1 MKGFFLILLLLLPFT
16 GFTQVKNTGIPEI
29 RNYPKSEYK
38 GGTQNWGVAQD
49 PDGFI
54 YFANNDGL
62 LRFDGLKWDI
72 FDVPGTSPV
81 RSVCVDEKGTIY
93 IGLDDDFGIYETN
106 TEEGSRYRS
115 LKPKLPAD
123 IAETGVIWKI
133 YETQFGIVFQSYNY
147 IFIYRGDDISIIRP
161 HKAFSYSFYVNKRLF
176 FYEPGVGLYELINGF
191 VNKVPWADELINSE
205 ILSIVSFHNNH
216 LLIGTAQDGWFYYS
230 NGKLEKWDVPV
241 NDLVERYKLFCAIKT
256 DEDHLAIGT
265 ILNGVLI
272 VNSDGQLIQHINRA
286 KGLQNNTVLSE
297 FIDNSGNLWL
307 GLDNGIDYIELN
319 SPLSYITSY
328 DGISTGYCCLVYK
341 DNLYLGTN
349 QGLFV
354 KPFNATGNNTGER
367 FELIE
372 NTEGQVWSLDV
383 INDQLVCGHHFGTFI
398 IDGTKARK
406 ISEEPGGWKYIQ
418 LAEDSTLMVG
428 GHYNGLVLFEDSGGG
443 WKFKAK
449 IKNFAESSRFLT
461 QDQDGNLWM
470 SHGSK
475 GVFLIGFSSDHESVE
490 AAVLYGSGKGLPSN
504 DQNLLLT
511 INKNWYI
518 STIDGLYQYNKV
530 EDRFEKNVELNTLF
544 DLNDQLKFVAVD
556 DQENL
561 WYIAGKDAGL
571 LHKNDDFSYSKITA
585 PFSQLSNSFVGG
597 FEFLYVLSNDNV
609 FFGIE
614 DGFAHYS
621 SRIVTSYN
629 LPFRSFITKVEV
641 SNLDSVIYPKDNN
654 LLNEF
659 PFKRN
664 AFRFYFSAPFFQNS
678 GQLQF
683 SYFIDNYSENWS
695 PWSYDNYKDIANL
708 PENEYVFRL
717 KARNAY
723 GAESEEAQFSFVI
736 TPPWYRSVLARYVY
750 LLWFII
756 IVFGI
761 TWIVRQR
768 FERSKQRE
776 RKKHEKELK
785 KTEKEFQEQALLADK
800 EIIRL
805 RNEKLEADKIYL
817 DKELANQTLS
827 LVQKNK
833 FLLKIN
839 QELKQI
845 ADHTDDSSVRTKMA
859 VLKKRIDREIDGQQQ
874 KKIFESYFE
883 EVHADFF
890 ERLKEHFPQ
899 LSPKDLRLCAYIRM
913 NISTKEIATL
923 MNITDRG
930 VEISRY
936 RLRKKMELSRDVNL
950 STFLLNI

>member
-1 MKGFFLILLLLLPFT
+1 MRIFWIILFFILPLAGL
-16 GFTQVKNTGIPEI
+16 TQVKNTGIPKI
-29 RNYPKSEYK
+29 RSFPKSEYLA
-38 GGTQNWGVAQD
+38 GTQNWGIAQD
-49 PDGFI
+49 PDGFM

-62 LRFDGLKWDI
+62 LRFDGLKWDL
-72 FDVPGTSPV
+72 FNVPGTSPV
-81 RSVCVDEKGTIY
+81 RSVCVDKKGTIY
-93 IGLDDDFGIYETN
+93 IGLDDDFGMYETN
-106 TEEGSRYRS
+106 SEEGPFFRS
-115 LKPKLPAD
+115 LKEKLDAD
-123 IAETGVIWKI
+123 IAETDVIWKI
-133 YETQFGIVFQSYNY
+133 YETQFGIVFQSYQY
-147 IFIYRGDDISIIRP
+147 IFIYRDDEIWTIRP
-161 HKAFSYSFYVNKRLF
+161 HKAFDYSFYVNNRLF
-176 FYEPGVGLYELINGF
+176 FHESGVGLFELINGF

-205 ILSIVSFHNNH
+205 ILSIVSFHDNH

-241 NDLVERYKLFCAIKT
+241 NDLVEKYKLFCAVKT

-272 VNSDGQLIQHINRA
+272 VTSDGKVVQHINRE
-286 KGLQNNTVLSE
+286 KGLQNNTVLSQ
-297 FIDNSGNLWL
+297 FRDNSGNLWL

-319 SPLSYITSY
+319 SPLSFITSY

-354 KPFNATGNNTGER
+354 KPFNAIGNNTREK

-372 NTEGQVWSLDV
+372 NTEGQVWCLEV
-383 INDQLVCGHHFGTFI
+383 INNQLLCGHHLGTFI
-398 IDGTKARK
+398 IDGAKAQK
-406 ISEEPGGWKYIQ
+406 ISEEAGGWKY
-418 LAEDSTLMVG
+418 LRLSEDSTLMVG
-428 GHYNGLVLFEDSGGG
+428 GHYNGLVLFQDLGDG

-449 IKNFAESSRFLT
+449 IANFSESSRFLT

-475 GVFLIGFSSDHESVE
+475 GVFRVGLSSDKDSVNT
-490 AAVLYGSGKGLPSN
+490 AVLYDSGSGLPSD
-504 DQNLLLT
+504 DQNLLLA
-511 INKNWYI
+511 INSNWYI
-518 STIDGLYQYNKV
+518 STFDGLYQYNKV
-530 EDRFEKNVELNTLF
+530 NDRFEKNEELNTLF
-544 DLNDQLKFVAVD
+544 DVRDQLKYVTVD
-556 DQENL
+556 DQENI
-561 WYIAGKDAGL
+561 WYIAGEDAGL

-585 PFSQLSNSFVGG
+585 PFSQLSGTFVGG
-597 FEFLYVLSNDNV
+597 FEFLYVLGNDNV

-621 SRIVTSYN
+621 SRIVASYN
-629 LPFRSFITKVEV
+629 VPFKCFITEVEV
-641 SNLDSVIYPKDNN
+641 PFLDSVIYPKDRS
-654 LLNEF
+654 LTYEF
-659 PFKRN
+659 PFNRN
-664 AFRFYFSAPFFQNS
+664 AFRFYFAAPFFQNS
-678 GQLQF
+678 AQLQF
-683 SYFIDNYSENWS
+683 SYFIDDYSDSWS
-695 PWSYDNYKDIANL
+695 PWSPDNYRDITNL
-708 PENEYVFRL
+708 SENEYVFRV

-723 GAESEEAQFSFVI
+723 GAESEEARFSFVI
-736 TPPWYRSVLARYVY
+736 APPWYRSLLARYLY
-750 LLWFII
+750 LLLFIVT
-756 IVFGI
+756 VFGI
-761 TWIVRQR
+761 TWIVRRR
-768 FERSKQRE
+768 FERSKERE
-776 RKKHEKELK
+776 WKKHQKELK
-785 KTEKEFQEQALLADK
+785 KTEKEFQQQALLADK

-805 RNEKLEADKIYL
+805 RNEKLEAEKIYL

-845 ADHTDDSSVRTKMA
+845 AEHTDDSSVKTKMA

-890 ERLKEHFPQ
+890 DRLKEQFPQ

-913 NISTKEIATL
+913 NISTKEISTL
-923 MNITDRG
+923 MNISDRG

-936 RLRKKMELSRDVNL
+936 RLRKKMELARDVNL

>member
-1 MKGFFLILLLLLPFT
+1 LKVFLFILLLFIPFSA
-16 GFTQVKNTGIPEI
+16 FVQVKSTGIPKI
-29 RNYPKSEYK
+29 HNYSKLDYNA
-38 GGTQNWGVAQD
+38 GTQNWSIAQD
-49 PDGFI
+49 PNGFL

-62 LRFDGLKWDI
+62 LRFDGLKWTL
-72 FDVPGTSPV
+72 FNVPGTSPV
-81 RSVCVDEKGTIY
+81 RSVCVDKKGTIY
-93 IGLDDDFGIYETN
+93 IGLDDDFGIYETDRD
-106 TEEGSRYRS
+106 EGSRYRS
-115 LKPKLPAD
+115 LMPKLSED
-123 IAETGVIWKI
+123 IRETGVIWKI
-133 YETQFGIVFQSYNY
+133 YETQFGIVFQSYQC
-147 IFIYRGDDISIIRP
+147 IFIYRDGEIRTIRP
-161 HKAFSYSFYVNKRLF
+161 QKSFSYSFYVNNRLF
-176 FYEPGVGLYELINGF
+176 FHEPGVGLFELINGF
-191 VNKVPWADELINSE
+191 VNKVPWADELMNSE
-205 ILSIVSFHNNH
+205 ILSIVSFHENH
-216 LLIGTAQDGWFYYS
+216 LLIGTAQDGWYYYS
-230 NGKLEKWDVPV
+230 NGKLVRWDVPV
-241 NDLVERYKLFCAIKT
+241 NDLVVKYKLFSAVKT

-265 ILNGVLI
+265 ILNGILI
-272 VNSDGQLIQHINRA
+272 VNSDGQIVQHINRE
-286 KGLQNNTVLSE
+286 KGLQNNTILSE
-297 FIDNSGNLWL
+297 FRDNSGNLWL
-307 GLDNGIDYIELN
+307 GLDNGIDYVELN

-328 DGISTGYCCLVYK
+328 DGISTGYCCIVYK

-367 FELIE
+367 FSLIE
-372 NTEGQVWSLDV
+372 NTEGQVWSLEV

-398 IDGTKARK
+398 INGTKARK
-406 ISEEPGGWKYIQ
+406 ISEVPGGWKYIR
-418 LAEDSTLMVG
+418 LSEDSTLMVG
-428 GHYNGLVLFEDSGGG
+428 GHYTGLVLFEDSDDG
-443 WKFKAK
+443 WRFKTM

-475 GVFLIGFSSDHESVE
+475 GVFRIGFSSDHESVE
-490 AAVLYGSGKGLPSN
+490 AAVLYGSEKGLPGD

-518 STIDGLYQYNKV
+518 STIDGLYQYNKA

-544 DLNDQLKFVAVD
+544 DLSDQLKFVAID

-609 FFGIE
+609 FLGIE

-621 SRIVTSYN
+621 SRIVTPYN
-629 LPFRSFITKVEV
+629 VPFLSFITKVEV
-641 SNLDSVIYPKDNN
+641 SYLDSVIYPKGNN
-654 LLNEF
+654 LFNEF
-659 PFKRN
+659 PFNRN
-664 AFRFYFSAPFFQNS
+664 AFRFYFAAPFFQNS
-678 GQLQF
+678 RLLQF
-683 SYFIDNYSENWS
+683 SYFIDDYSDSWS
-695 PWSYDNYKDIANL
+695 TWSSDNYKDITNL
-708 PENEYVFRL
+708 PENEYVFRV
-717 KARNAY
+717 KAKNAD
-723 GAESEEAQFSFVI
+723 GAESEEAQFPFII
-736 TPPWYRSVLARYVY
+736 TPPWYRSVLARYTY
-750 LLWFII
+750 LVLFII
-756 IVFGI
+756 MVIGI
-761 TWIVRQR
+761 TWIVQRR

-785 KTEKEFQEQALLADK
+785 KTEKEFQQQALVADK

-805 RNEKLEADKIYL
+805 RNEKLEAEKIYL
-817 DKELANQTLS
+817 DKELANQALS

-839 QELKQI
+839 QELKLI
-845 ADHTDDSSVRTKMA
+845 ADHTEDSSVKTKMV

-923 MNITDRG
+923 MNISDRG

-936 RLRKKMELSRDVNL
+936 RLRKKMDISRDVNL

>member
-1 MKGFFLILLLLLPFT
+1 MRNFWIILLFILPWT
-16 GFTQVKNTGIPEI
+16 GFAQVKNTGIPKI
-29 RNYPKSEYK
+29 HNYPKSEYNA
-38 GGTQNWGVAQD
+38 GTQNWAVAQD
-49 PDGFI
+49 PDGFL

-62 LRFDGLKWDI
+62 LRFDGVKWTL
-72 FDVPGTSPV
+72 FDVPGRSPV
-81 RSVCVDEKGTIY
+81 RSVCVDKKGTVY
-93 IGLDDDFGIYETN
+93 IGLDDDFGVYETN
-106 TEEGSRYRS
+106 SDENTRFRS
-115 LKPKLPAD
+115 LKSKLPSD
-123 IAETGVIWKI
+123 FGGTGVIWKI
-133 YETQFGIVFQSYNY
+133 YETQFGIVFQSYQY
-147 IFIYRGDDISIIRP
+147 IFIYREGEISTIRP
-161 HKAFSYSFYVNKRLF
+161 QKAFSYSFYVNNRLF
-176 FYEPGVGLYELINGF
+176 FHEPGVGLFELINGF

-205 ILSIVSFHNNH
+205 ILSIVSFHDNQ

-230 NGKLEKWDVPV
+230 NGKLDEWDVPV
-241 NDLVERYKLFCAIKT
+241 NDLVGKYKLFCAVKT
-256 DEDHLAIGT
+256 DENHLAIGT
-265 ILNGVLI
+265 ILNGILI
-272 VNSDGQLIQHINRA
+272 VTSDGKVVQQINRA
-286 KGLQNNTVLSE
+286 KGLQNNTILSE
-297 FIDNSGNLWL
+297 FLDNSGNLWL

-328 DGISTGYCCLVYK
+328 DGISTGYCCIVNN

-354 KPFNATGNNTGER
+354 KPFNAIGTNTEEG
-367 FELIE
+367 FELIK
-372 NTEGQVWSLDV
+372 NTEGQVWSLEV
-383 INDQLVCGHHFGTFI
+383 INNQLVCGHHFGTFI

-406 ISEEPGGWKYIQ
+406 MSEEPGGWKYIQ
-418 LAEDSTLMVG
+418 LSEDSTLMVG
-428 GHYNGLVLFEDSGGG
+428 GHYNGLVLFQDLGSG
-443 WKFKAK
+443 WKFKTK
-449 IKNFAESSRFLT
+449 IKNFSESSRFLT
-461 QDQDGNLWM
+461 QDEEGNLWM

-475 GVFLIGFSSDHESVE
+475 GVFRIQFSTDHESVE
-490 AAVLYGSGKGLPSN
+490 NMTLYNSAKGLPSV
-504 DQNLLLT
+504 DQNLLME

-518 STIDGLYQYNKV
+518 STTDGLYQYNKA
-530 EDRFEKNVELNTLF
+530 EDRFEKNEELNTLF
-544 DLNDQLKFVAVD
+544 DLRDQIKFVAVD

-571 LHKNDDFSYSKITA
+571 LHKNDDFSYSKIAA
-585 PFSQLSNSFVGG
+585 PFSQLSGTFVGG
-597 FEFLYVLSNDNV
+597 FEFLYVLGNDNV

-629 LPFRSFITKVEV
+629 VPFRSFITKVEV
-641 SNLDSVIYPKDNN
+641 PYLDSVIYPKEPD
-654 LLNEF
+654 LAREF
-659 PFKRN
+659 PFNRN
-664 AFRFYFSAPFFQNS
+664 AFRFYFAAPFFQNP

-683 SYFIDNYSENWS
+683 SYFIDNYSESWS
-695 PWSYDNYKDIANL
+695 PWSPDNYRDITNL
-708 PENEYVFRL
+708 PENEYVFRV
-717 KARNAY
+717 KAQNAY
-723 GAESEEAQFSFVI
+723 GAESDEAQFSFVI
-736 TPPWYRSVLARYVY
+736 TPPWYRSLLARYIY
-750 LLWFII
+750 LLFFILLI
-756 IVFGI
+756 IAI
-761 TWIVRQR
+761 TWIVQRR

-776 RKKHEKELK
+776 RRKHEKELK
-785 KTEKEFQEQALLADK
+785 KTEKEFQQQSLLADK

-805 RNEKLEADKIYL
+805 KNEKLEAEKIYL

-845 ADHTDDSSVRTKMA
+845 ADQTADSSVKTKMV

-890 ERLKEHFPQ
+890 ARLKEHFPQ

-923 MNITDRG
+923 MNISDRG